1 MHKQL
6 MLIKLSK
13 VLNYGGLVKLHCS
26 CLLAKGND
34 VTPSHRHTDIYT
46 NRHTIAVTK
55 YACSIMLGLCLPFL
69 PWPHSAKNDVIILK
83 LNV

>member
-1 MHKQL
+1 MYKQL

-13 VLNYGGLVKLHCS
+13 VPSYGGLVKLQCS
-26 CLLAKGND
+26 CH
-34 VTPSHRHTDIYT
+34 VTPSHRHTDLHT
-46 NRHTIAVTK
+46 NRHTKPVTK
-55 YACSIMLGLCLPFL
+55 YVCSIMLGLFLPCL